1 VPHIKFRRCV
11 LKMDEIMKGLI
22 DAVAEG
28 DDQLAVELTNKAVD
42 SGMEPLQVI
51 NEGLT
56 AGIDVVGRRF
66 EAGEYFLPDL
76 LLGAKAMEAGI
87 NILEPLMAETGREF
101 LGRVIMG
108 TVQGD
113 LHSIGK
119 NIVIIMLK
127 AAGFEV
133 FDLGVDVPTSKFIEE
148 IKRLKPNI
156 IGISAL
162 LTSTVGRQEEIIEYL
177 REEGMRDQ
185 VKVMIGGAPI
195 SQSWADKI
203 GADGYAEDAINAVN
217 VAKNLI

>member
-1 VPHIKFRRCV
+1 
-11 LKMDEIMKGLI
+11 MDEIMKGLI

-28 DDQLAVELTNKAVD
+28 DDQLVVELTNKAVD

-56 AGIDVVGRRF
+56 AGINVVGRRF
-66 EAGEYFLPDL
+66 EAGEYYLPDL

-133 FDLGVDVPTSKFIEE
+133 FDLGVDVPTGKFIEE

>member
-1 VPHIKFRRCV
+1 
-11 LKMDEIMKGLI
+11 MDEIMKGLI

>member
-1 VPHIKFRRCV
+1 MGKDDI
-11 LKMDEIMKGLI
+11 LKRLA

-28 DDQLAVELTNKAVD
+28 DDELTVD
-42 SGMEPLQVI
+42 LTKEAIDAGLEPVTII

-56 AGIDVVGRRF
+56 TGINEVGERF
-66 EAGEYFLPDL
+66 AAGEYFLPDL

-87 NILEPLMAETGREF
+87 NVLEPLMAGTERDF
-101 LGRVIMG
+101 VGRVIMG
-108 TVQGD
+108 TVKGD

-119 NIVIIMLK
+119 NIVSIMLK

-133 FDLGVDVPTSKFIEE
+133 FDLGVDVPTSKFAEE
-148 IKRLKPNI
+148 IKRLQPDI
-156 IGISAL
+156 VGISAL

-177 REEGMRDQ
+177 KEAGMRDQ

-203 GADGYAEDAINAVN
+203 GADGYAEDAISAVN
-217 VAKNLI
+217 VAKNLLQAQA

>member
-1 VPHIKFRRCV
+1 
-11 LKMDEIMKGLI
+11 MTEIIGKLI

-28 DDQLAVELTNKAVD
+28 EVELAVKLTNEAVEA
-42 SGMEPLQVI
+42 GMKPLEII
-51 NEGLT
+51 NQGLT
-56 AGIDVVGRRF
+56 GGIGVVGERF
-66 EAGEYFLPDL
+66 DAGEYYLPDL

-87 NILEPLMAETGREF
+87 DILEPLMVGSDREY
-101 LGRVIMG
+101 LARVLMG

-119 NIVIIMLK
+119 NIVTIMLK

-133 FDLGVDVPTSKFIEE
+133 FDLGVDVPTARFVEE
-148 IKRLKPNI
+148 IKKLKPNI

-177 REEGMRDQ
+177 KEEGIRDQ

-203 GADGYAEDAINAVN
+203 GADGYAEDAITAVKI
-217 VAKNLI
+217 AKDLL